1 MINIFLKSR
10 SILTKKNNRKLL
22 TLAFSKLFLGIA
34 EIISVL
40 SFVPFLSL
48 ISNPNYIN
56 ENETIFLI
64 KNKINFTN
72 EMMVILL
79 AAIPFII
86 IIFVNFFRLFLVWL
100 ESKVSNDLWYSV
112 HSNLFN
118 YYLQKNYMFHIKNGS
133 NVLMEKL
140 MVRAN
145 TALTAVIIPSY
156 QIIGN
161 TLLTSVIVGTL
172 FFYNPIMAM
181 LTFFMIV
188 VFYFSL
194 YTYFKKKIDSYGKFS
209 PEFSKRIF
217 KLVEETFKSIKTV
230 KLENNFNLF
239 VEQFK
244 KNTKRYT
251 SNSTYLD
258 FFMATPRTVT
268 EVFGYSFALVATL
281 ILLFYQK
288 QSFSEVVV
296 ILGIYLVT
304 LQKLI
309 PVVQDFFIKFAAIR
323 VNRFSLEI
331 MEKDLMESTNFELK
345 SDNKK
350 SLKKVE
356 NFSEIII
363 RDLNFDYEGNENF
376 KLNVEKIKI
385 NKNDLICISGKSGS
399 GKSTFLNILTGLI
412 NDKRT
417 NIFLDDKKITEK
429 DIISYQSL
437 IDYLPQNIFILNDT
451 IYRNIAFGI
460 KDEDI
465 DHEKVK
471 FSAKLACIHE
481 HIETNM
487 SKSYNTIVGEDA
499 VRLSGGQR
507 QRIGIAR
514 ALYAN
519 KKIIILDEATSSL
532 DKKNE
537 QQIIDNIISLK
548 DKTIILVTHNPEILK
563 KFERVLFF
571 DEGKLSEKKY

>member
-10 SILTKKNNRKLL
+10 NILTKKDNRKLL
-22 TLAFSKLFLGIA
+22 TLAFSKLFLGLA

-48 ISNPNYIN
+48 ISNPNYID
-56 ENETIFLI
+56 ENDTILLI

-72 EMMVILL
+72 EMIVILL

-86 IIFVNFFRLFLVWL
+86 IIFVNFFRLFLAWL

-140 MVRAN
+140 MARAN
-145 TALTAVIIPSY
+145 MALTAVIIPSY

-172 FFYNPIMAM
+172 IFYNPVMAM
-181 LTFFMIV
+181 LTFLMIA

-194 YTYFKKKIDSYGKFS
+194 YTFFKKKIDSYGKFS

-230 KLENNFNLF
+230 KLENNFDLF

-268 EVFGYSFALVATL
+268 EVFGYSFALAATL
-281 ILLFYQK
+281 LLLFYQK

-296 ILGIYLVT
+296 VLGIYLVA

-309 PVVQDFFIKFAAIR
+309 PVIQDFFLKFSGIR

-331 MEKDLMESTNFELK
+331 MEKDLKESTNLELK

-350 SLKKVE
+350 DSKKIK
-356 NFSEIII
+356 NFSEITIK
-363 RDLNFDYEGNENF
+363 DLNFEYEGNENF
-376 KLNVEKIKI
+376 KLNVEKFKI
-385 NKNDLICISGKSGS
+385 NKNELVCISGKSGS

-412 NDKRT
+412 NDKKT

-487 SKSYNTIVGEDA
+487 SESYNTIVGEDA

-514 ALYAN
+514 ALYSN

-563 KFERVLFF
+563 KFKRVLFF
-571 DEGKLSEKKY
+571 DEGKLSEKKN